1 MQNTN
6 DELSVVLFKMLV
18 AGLSLAITIPSLF
31 SESYH
36 IFMLTTFV
44 FLFGKLVD
52 SLDSF
57 IRANRK
63 EMSIIYAI
71 GCILGI
77 LSLMFCLYYLGAVFD
92 GTLNANEESDM
103 SKYPLLDGITLWLFP
118 FLVSAFYII
127 TDLYHL
133 GCVLYKYY
141 STKKRTIKYQ
151 DI

>member
-1 MQNTN
+1 MYSAN

-18 AGLSLAITIPSLF
+18 AGLSLAITIPSLL
-31 SESYH
+31 SGSYH
-36 IFMLTTFV
+36 VFILTTFV

-57 IRANRK
+57 IRSYRK
-63 EMSIIYAI
+63 EMNIIYAI

-92 GTLNANEESDM
+92 GTLVGGTEIDL
-103 SKYPLLDGITLWLFP
+103 SKYPLLHGITLWLFP

-141 STKKRTIKYQ
+141 STKKRTIKHQ
-151 DI
+151 SI